1 MLLLDDLKKT
11 KDSRIINVSSLASEY
26 NAEINWEDVN
36 RTKNFNTMHAYAQSK
51 LANVLFTEE
60 LNRYLSIP
68 LLLPPPLI
76 SLFQEN

>member
-26 NAEINWEDVN
+26 QAEINWEDVN

-60 LNRYLSIP
+60 LNRYLSISF
-68 LLLPPPLI
+68 PPPLPNF
-76 SLFQEN
+76 SFQEN